1 MKIHSDMAEAL
12 ALVRAGQ
19 PMAATRLLQGLAP
32 APIPTPAAT
41 GAEAI
46 DLVSE
51 RVAERV
57 EPAAGL
63 QLFRSP
69 LGDIGYRL
77 HKPAALAEGAPLLV
91 MLHGCTQTS
100 ADFALGTRMNAR
112 AAEAGMAV
120 LWPEQSTRSNARR
133 CWRWFDAAHQ
143 RTESGEAALLLA
155 LVREVASDNALGMDG
170 VFVAGLSA
178 GGAMAAVLADCAPD
192 YVKGVAVHS
201 GLAAGAA
208 STMPGGMAAMQRA
221 TAASRREGGFVPM
234 MVLHGDADT
243 VVSPGNADA
252 LFGGAV
258 ARAGAALT
266 VAPATSGWG
275 RLTVARDAGGHVRA
289 SRLMIAG
296 MGHSWAG
303 GNPAGSHTSAAGP
316 DASAMI
322 VQFFA
327 EQMRNPPRI

>member
-1 MKIHSDMAEAL
+1 IA
-12 ALVRAGQ
+12 
-19 PMAATRLLQGLAP
+19 
-32 APIPTPAAT
+32 
-41 GAEAI
+41 
-46 DLVSE
+46 
-51 RVAERV
+51 
-57 EPAAGL
+57 
-63 QLFRSP
+63 
-69 LGDIGYRL
+69 YRL
-77 HKPAALAEGAPLLV
+77 HRPAGLAEGAPMLV

-100 ADFALGTRMNAR
+100 ADFALGTRMNER
-112 AAEAGMAV
+112 AAAAGMAV
-120 LWPEQSTRSNARR
+120 LWPEQSTRSTARR

-143 RTESGEAALLLA
+143 RTEGGEAALLLA
-155 LVREVASDNALGMDG
+155 LVRDVAAVHALGAKG

-192 YVKGVAVHS
+192 FLKGVAVHS

-208 STMPGGMAAMQRA
+208 SSLPGGMAAMQRA
-221 TAASRREGGFVPM
+221 PAASRREGGFVPM

-243 VVSPGNADA
+243 VVAPGNADA

-258 ARAGAALT
+258 ARAGAALSVASVPSPWGQQT
-266 VAPATSGWG
+266 VG
-275 RLTVARDAGGHVRA
+275 RDAGGDVRA
-289 SRLMIAG
+289 VRLMIAG
-296 MGHSWAG
+296 AGHSWAG